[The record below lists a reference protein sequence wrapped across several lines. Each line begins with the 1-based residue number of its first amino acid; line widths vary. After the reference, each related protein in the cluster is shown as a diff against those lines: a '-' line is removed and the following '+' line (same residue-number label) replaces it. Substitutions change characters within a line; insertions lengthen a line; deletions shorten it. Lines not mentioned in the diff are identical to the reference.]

1 MVWDSECSESYG
13 DIDPGNGFRIRE
25 FHGSSRDDNPQ
36 PDTQWLN
43 SAGEVDATSGQ
54 PIARTSEMAG
64 AGTFVITKWPGG
76 KHCLGAVGNGLQ
88 LIYAMGMPSASFTP
102 KDSQSCIPLNVLEV
116 PCDIRSPKNNC
127 IWNATSECP
136 PPAGS
141 SVTLNASIP
150 NDGTGEARWDSRGY
164 VKRK

>member
-1 MVWDSECSESYG
+1 MVWDSNCSESWG
-13 DIDPGNGFRIRE
+13 DINPGNSFRIRE
-25 FHGSSRDDNPQ
+25 FHGPSRDDDLQ

-54 PIARTSEMAG
+54 PITRTSDIG
-64 AGTFVITKWPGG
+64 SAGTFVITKWPGG
-76 KHCLGAVGNGLQ
+76 KHCLGALGNCLQ

-127 IWNATSECP
+127 IWNSTSCTP
-136 PPAGS
+136 TPADGS
-141 SVTLNASIP
+141 VLLNASIP
-150 NDGTGEARWDSRGY
+150 NDGVRVTGGDSSRAY
-164 VKRK
+164 VKK